1 MKKILIAG
9 SSGIIGTFLKSF
21 FERDY
26 KIYTLQKN
34 KIHSENPNIDLT
46 NLNEVE
52 SFVEKSPKFDF
63 LIFLVGLA
71 HNKGK
76 KNDLHHFMEVNRN
89 TLINLIS
96 VLKDKKKLPGKIIF
110 ASTISIYGESLNES
124 IYSEENFPKPVTPYA
139 RTKLEA
145 EEYLLKLYL
154 KESWVLRFA
163 PVYSKDFLLNI
174 NRRTV
179 FKKLPYRVGKG
190 DKKLSLCN
198 IENIGVVINTIL
210 KNQIPFG
217 VYNISDEISYTYND
231 LLKFKKH
238 KIFIPIPNYL
248 IKTLYYIGKKTNN
261 YFLMEN
267 SVKLLSDNLYPSHKI
282 RLYASLKSKLASKFQ
297 NE

>member
-1 MKKILIAG
+1 LKKILLAG

-21 FERDY
+21 FEGDY
-26 KIYTLQKN
+26 RIYTLQKN
-34 KIHSENPNIDLT
+34 KIHSKRQNIDLR

-71 HNKGK
+71 HNKGR

-96 VLKDKKKLPGKIIF
+96 VLKDKKNFSGKIIF

-124 IYSEENFPKPVTPYA
+124 IYSEEKIPKPITPYA
-139 RTKLEA
+139 RTKLKA

-154 KESWVLRFA
+154 KESWVLRLA
-163 PVYSKDFLLNI
+163 PVYSKEFLLNI

-198 IENIGVVINTIL
+198 IENIGVVINIIL

-231 LLKFKKH
+231 LLKFKRH
-238 KIFIPIPNYL
+238 RIIIPIPNF
-248 IKTLYYIGKKTNN
+248 IIEALYYIGKKTNN

-267 SVKLLSDNLYPSHKI
+267 SVKLLSDNLYPSNKI
-282 RLYASLKSKLASKFQ
+282 RLYASLKSKLVNKS
-297 NE
+297 